1 MQEWVVNWL
10 NVLWKGMEYMTSI
23 NLLEVKQAR
32 NRESERENR
41 AKDENFQFLN
51 ESNDVS
57 KELVE
62 YSNNNNI

>member
-62 YSNNNNI
+62 YSNNNI